1 VKLFLK
7 LPESTVKG
15 NVASSK
21 EPPQV
26 EIEDRKNE
34 KTEFLLQGT
43 NKEMITKLKVNNE
56 TKQYAGINME
66 NK

>member
-15 NVASSK
+15 NVTSSK

-26 EIEDRKNE
+26 EIENRKNE

-66 NK
+66 NE